1 MSEKHV
7 NKKCKSKV
15 HQKTFIEQTGHIN
28 VRLDIF
34 KEQNQTLYGEILDE
48 YVHTIDAIFF
58 PVSWFW
64 FHQSQWSNHP
74 ENK

>member
-58 PVSWFW
+58 PVS
-64 FHQSQWSNHP
+64 
-74 ENK
+74 

>member
-34 KEQNQTLYGEILDE
+34 KEQNQTLYGEILELDE

-58 PVSWFW
+58 PVS
-64 FHQSQWSNHP
+64 
-74 ENK
+74 